1 MSENK
6 IICYKNKGFKEE
18 NNLREIVI
26 EGISFSSL
34 EAIINFIYTSE
45 IVIKETN
52 VQNLLVSAK
61 ILQIEDVVNS
71 CCIFL
76 NLNMD
81 ATNCIGIEEF
91 AGSMGCQALAKY
103 ILGFLF

>member
-1 MSENK
+1 MLKFFLIS
-6 IICYKNKGFKEE
+6 KGFKED
-18 NNLREIVI
+18 NNSREIII
-26 EGISFSSL
+26 EGISFPSL

-45 IVIKETN
+45 IIIKESN

-61 ILQIEDVVNS
+61 ILQIDDVVNS

-81 ATNCIGIEEF
+81 ATNCIGIEDF
-91 AGSMGCQALAKY
+91 AGSMGCMHLAKY
-103 ILGFLF
+103 VFCYIF